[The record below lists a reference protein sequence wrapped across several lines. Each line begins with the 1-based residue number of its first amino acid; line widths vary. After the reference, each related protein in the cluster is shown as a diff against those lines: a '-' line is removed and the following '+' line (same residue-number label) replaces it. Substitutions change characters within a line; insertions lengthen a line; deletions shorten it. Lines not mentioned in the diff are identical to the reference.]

1 MKLSKINSNGYKIYM
16 EEYNSISEFIQ
27 KINSRSQN
35 PKITSKESKTGI
47 FSFTGTNNYNEA
59 ENLLLHG
66 WTEESEKL
74 NEMLKLKTLKTSKE
88 KSVKNIYDAAGFQ
101 CSVPRYLQGIPTN
114 MINQKVVTKKQKVIT
129 ITKNISYSACV
140 EKETI
145 EKESIKVLQLVNN
158 LEKQG
163 YRVILNVTLI
173 TKSKKENII
182 LCNKVRIKNAGERLN
197 LSKISFPMVHSSYLR
212 RIIFRW
218 IETFEYT
225 TKSFDINYGVPVKCE
240 DFNNIIKNNKNNN
253 EYFAEALYSLKDTL
267 TLDDLVK

>member
-16 EEYNSISEFIQ
+16 EEYNSISEFVQ
-27 KINSRSQN
+27 TINSKPQN
-35 PKITSKESKTGI
+35 PEITSKQSEFGGYT
-47 FSFTGTNNYNEA
+47 FTGTNDYNEA

-66 WTEESEKL
+66 WVEESEKL
-74 NEMLKLKTLKTSKE
+74 NEMLKLKVLKE
-88 KSVKNIYDAAGFQ
+88 KSVKNIYDVAGFQ

-114 MINQKVVTKKQKVIT
+114 MINQKVITKKQKVIT
-129 ITKNISYSACV
+129 ITKNISYSTYV
-140 EKETI
+140 RKETI
-145 EKESIKVLQLVNN
+145 EEESVKVLQLVNS

-163 YRVILNVTLI
+163 YRVILNVTMI
-173 TKSKKENII
+173 VKSSRENII
-182 LCNKVRIKNAGERLN
+182 LCNKVRIKNASERLN

-225 TKSFDINYGVPVKCE
+225 TKPFDNKYGVPVKCE
-240 DFNNIIKNNKNNN
+240 DFNNIIKNNKNDN
-253 EYFAEALYSLKDTL
+253 EYFAEALYSYKDTL

>member
-27 KINSRSQN
+27 TINSRPQN
-35 PKITSKESKTGI
+35 PEIKSNVSKFGE
-47 FSFTGTNNYNEA
+47 FSFTGTHDYNEA

-66 WTEESEKL
+66 WVEESEKL
-74 NEMLKLKTLKTSKE
+74 NEMLKLKALKE
-88 KSVKNIYDAAGFQ
+88 KSVKNTYDVAGFQ

-129 ITKNISYSACV
+129 ITKSVSYSFYV
-140 EKETI
+140 SKEKI
-145 EKESIKVLQLVNN
+145 EEESIKVLQLVNN

-173 TKSKKENII
+173 SKSKKENII
-182 LCNKVRIKNAGERLN
+182 ICNKVRIKNANERLN
-197 LSKISFPMVHSSYLR
+197 LSKVSFPMVHSSYLR
-212 RIIFRW
+212 RIMFRW

-225 TKSFDINYGVPVKCE
+225 TRSFDVTYGVPTKCK
-240 DFNNIIKNNKNNN
+240 DFNDIIKNHKNNN
-253 EYFAEALYSLKDTL
+253 EYFAEALYSDKDTL

>member
-1 MKLSKINSNGYKIYM
+1 MKLSKINSNGYNVYM
-16 EEYNSISEFIQ
+16 EEYNSILEFVQ
-27 KINSRSQN
+27 TINSRQQN
-35 PKITSKESKTGI
+35 PEITSKQSETGG
-47 FSFTGTNNYNEA
+47 FNFTGTHNYNEA

-74 NEMLKLKTLKTSKE
+74 NEMLKLKALKE
-88 KSVKNIYDAAGFQ
+88 KSVKNIYDVAGFQ

-129 ITKNISYSACV
+129 ITKNISYSAHV
-140 EKETI
+140 RKETI
-145 EKESIKVLQLVNN
+145 EEESVKVLQLVNN

-173 TKSKKENII
+173 SKSKKENII
-182 LCNKVRIKNAGERLN
+182 LCNKVRIKNANERLN
-197 LSKISFPMVHSSYLR
+197 LSKVSFPMVHSSYLR
-212 RIIFRW
+212 RIMFRW

-225 TKSFDINYGVPVKCE
+225 TKSFDVTYGTPVRCE
-240 DFNNIIKNNKNNN
+240 DFNDIIKNNKNDN
-253 EYFAEALYSLKDTL
+253 EYFAEALYSAKDTL

>member
-27 KINSRSQN
+27 TINSKPQN
-35 PKITSKESKTGI
+35 PEITSKQSEAGR
-47 FSFTGTNNYNEA
+47 FSFTGTHDYNEA

-66 WTEESEKL
+66 WVEESEKL
-74 NEMLKLKTLKTSKE
+74 NEMLKLKTLKE
-88 KSVKNIYDAAGFQ
+88 KSVKNTYDVAGFQ

-129 ITKNISYSACV
+129 ITKNISYSAYV
-140 EKETI
+140 KKEII
-145 EKESIKVLQLVNN
+145 EQESIKVLQLVNN

-163 YRVILNVTLI
+163 YRVILNVTMI
-173 TKSKKENII
+173 DKSKNENII
-182 LCNKVRIKNAGERLN
+182 LCNKVRIKNACERLN

-212 RIIFRW
+212 RIMFRW

-225 TKSFDINYGVPVKCE
+225 TKSFDTNYGVPVKCE
-240 DFNNIIKNNKNNN
+240 DFNNIIKKNKNDN

>member
-16 EEYNSISEFIQ
+16 EEYNSISEFVQ
-27 KINSRSQN
+27 TINSRQQN
-35 PKITSKESKTGI
+35 PEITSTASIDSDYK
-47 FSFTGTNNYNEA
+47 FTGTSSYEQA

-66 WTEESEKL
+66 WVEESEKL
-74 NEMLKLKTLKTSKE
+74 NEMLKLKTLKE
-88 KSVKNIYDAAGFQ
+88 KSVKNTYDVAGFQ

-129 ITKNISYSACV
+129 ITKNISYSAHV
-140 EKETI
+140 RKETI
-145 EKESIKVLQLVNN
+145 EEESVKVLQLVNN

-173 TKSKKENII
+173 SKSKKENII
-182 LCNKVRIKNAGERLN
+182 ICNKVRIKNANERLN
-197 LSKISFPMVHSSYLR
+197 LSKVSFPMVHSSYLR
-212 RIIFRW
+212 RIMFKW
-218 IETFEYT
+218 METFEYT
-225 TKSFDINYGVPVKCE
+225 TKSFDVTYGTPVKCE

-267 TLDDLVK
+267 TLDDLIK

>member
-1 MKLSKINSNGYKIYM
+1 MKLSKINSNGYKVYM
-16 EEYNSISEFIQ
+16 EEYNSISEFVQ
-27 KINSRSQN
+27 TINSRPQN
-35 PKITSKESKTGI
+35 PEIKSNISEFGEY
-47 FSFTGTNNYNEA
+47 SFAGTHDYNEA

-66 WTEESEKL
+66 WVEESEKL
-74 NEMLKLKTLKTSKE
+74 NEMLKLKALKE
-88 KSVKNIYDAAGFQ
+88 KSVKNTYDVAGFQ

-129 ITKNISYSACV
+129 ITKNISYSAHV
-140 EKETI
+140 RKETI
-145 EKESIKVLQLVNN
+145 EEESVKVLQLVNN

-173 TKSKKENII
+173 SKSKKENII
-182 LCNKVRIKNAGERLN
+182 ICNKVRIKNANERLN
-197 LSKISFPMVHSSYLR
+197 LSKVSFPMVHSSYLR
-212 RIIFRW
+212 RIMFKW
-218 IETFEYT
+218 METFEYT
-225 TKSFDINYGVPVKCE
+225 TKSFDVTYGTPVKCE

>member
-35 PKITSKESKTGI
+35 PKMTSKQSKTGS
-47 FSFTGTNNYNEA
+47 FSFTGTNDYSEA

-66 WTEESEKL
+66 WVEESEKL
-74 NEMLKLKTLKTSKE
+74 NEMLKLKAIKE
-88 KSVKNIYDAAGFQ
+88 KSVKNIYDVAGFQ

-140 EKETI
+140 KKETI
-145 EKESIKVLQLVNN
+145 EQESIKVLQLVNN

-163 YRVILNVTLI
+163 YRVILNVTFI
-173 TKSKKENII
+173 TKSKK
-182 LCNKVRIKNAGERLN
+182 
-197 LSKISFPMVHSSYLR
+197 
-212 RIIFRW
+212 
-218 IETFEYT
+218 
-225 TKSFDINYGVPVKCE
+225 
-240 DFNNIIKNNKNNN
+240 
-253 EYFAEALYSLKDTL
+253 
-267 TLDDLVK
+267 